1 MVWNS
6 EGKGGLSILEFPKAR
21 GGLDE
26 DAARGRVWIFSGI
39 THFRIQQGS
48 QNSTQ
53 LFHDFLSNSMTPKLT
68 RGLVKTMSEMSYWV
82 NVLMLDTIKFPIIS
96 LLFNHQLKHF
106 WEKSEIPWHFH
117 GISMTQTNY
126 FFLISTTFPGLE
138 CKFQISR
145 LSMTF
150 P

>member
-1 MVWNS
+1 
-6 EGKGGLSILEFPKAR
+6 LEFPKAR

-39 THFRIQQGS
+39 THFSIQQGS

-82 NVLMLDTIKFPIIS
+82 NVLMLNTIKFPIIS

-106 WEKSEIPWHFH
+106 
-117 GISMTQTNY
+117 
-126 FFLISTTFPGLE
+126 
-138 CKFQISR
+138 
-145 LSMTF
+145 
-150 P
+150 